1 MMGLRPMRRE
11 AHLVFWAICRRRV
24 AFFFIFTRNKA
35 QGMTIQFGYN
45 KRQVLDGL
53 RGHFFS
59 RPEIRTLVIV
69 INAFAIL
76 SAVLFAFKKIQ
87 ALPFLLFSVLWFL
100 LWISIRR
107 LLPLSI
113 YKKSATFQ
121 DTFIL
126 SLEDRGILL
135 ETKKGTQLWEW
146 GAFSGFKET
155 VYFFHVYFNPRS
167 FFMIPKDSF
176 KDITEIQ
183 AARKLLKERIKH

>member
-1 MMGLRPMRRE
+1 
-11 AHLVFWAICRRRV
+11 
-24 AFFFIFTRNKA
+24 
-35 QGMTIQFGYN
+35 MTIQFGYN

-59 RPEIRTLVIV
+59 RPEIKTLVIV
-69 INAFAIL
+69 INAFALL
-76 SAVLFAFKKIQ
+76 SAILFAFKKIQ
-87 ALPFLLFSVLWFL
+87 ALPFLLFSVLWFC
-100 LWISIRR
+100 LWVAIRR

-126 SLEDRGILL
+126 TLEERGLLL
-135 ETKKGTQLWEW
+135 ETHRGRQLWQWE
-146 GAFSGFKET
+146 AFSGFKET

-183 AARKLLKERIKH
+183 AARKMLKDHIAK